1 MPENKLIDCFPFFN
15 EKELLEFRIKL
26 LYDKVDKFVIT
37 EANETHSGLKKKYN
51 AIDVIQKIDDP
62 QNKII
67 LHKLDY
73 SNCDGYNNFTNYSR
87 EGLQRNVVL
96 ELLDQFDDDCLFH
109 FSDCD
114 EILNPEHIDWIC
126 LIARKNT
133 YPIVRLNRAFLNCR
147 ADLRVFNNEDEPIDW
162 NYSFVCNKTHL
173 NTYTPT
179 YLRLIPTT
187 FRGIIEDKFGSVTM
201 TFNGS
206 PVILGWHF
214 SWMGDNTRKYIKLK
228 SYLNSNDFDLKYFQK
243 NMEDYSPKPGSKDPL
258 NRENHILRPYDLELL
273 PDLIFKDEK
282 FKNFFL
288 PNQ

>member
-1 MPENKLIDCFPFFN
+1 MVNNKLIDCFPYFN
-15 EKELLEFRIKL
+15 ERELLEFRIKL

-37 EANETHSGLKKKYN
+37 EANQTHSGLQKNYN
-51 AIDVIQKIDDP
+51 AIDVIRNIDDP
-62 QNKII
+62 QNKIQ
-67 LHKLDY
+67 LFQLDY
-73 SNCDGYNNFTNYSR
+73 SKYDQDNSYTNEQR
-87 EGLQRNVVL
+87 ESLQRDVVV
-96 ELLDQFDDDCLFH
+96 EILDQFDDDCLFH

-133 YPIVRLNRAFLNCR
+133 YPILRLNLAFLNCR

-162 NYSFVCNKTHL
+162 NSSFVCTKTHL

-214 SWMGDNTRKYIKLK
+214 SWMGDNKRKYIKLK